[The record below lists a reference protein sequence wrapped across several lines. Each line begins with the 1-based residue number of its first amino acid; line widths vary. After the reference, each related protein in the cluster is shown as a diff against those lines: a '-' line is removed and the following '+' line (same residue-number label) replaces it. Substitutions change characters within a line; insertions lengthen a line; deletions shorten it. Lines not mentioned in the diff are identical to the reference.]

1 MKNARWFVE
10 SPKPRAR
17 RKFPRFPP
25 IPIAAN
31 SACQKRRGLPHI
43 RRRLF
48 ADGYIS
54 KYWLP
59 RNDKHNLQLP
69 SRLSVANAQYAGLF
83 FFFGFQGRVEL
94 FPHHL
99 CSPLPLPPRGDLPP
113 PPSMSRWPP
122 APGGERRDGRMVL
135 DRVTETSSS
144 IPSFSRAA
152 TSLLKRSPRKI

>member
-1 MKNARWFVE
+1 MWRAPYNQQSIEKLKMKNARWFVE

-17 RKFPRFPP
+17 HKFARFPP

-69 SRLSVANAQYAGLF
+69 SRLSVANAHYAGLF
-83 FFFGFQGRVEL
+83 FFLDFREEL
-94 FPHHL
+94 SSFL
-99 CSPLPLPPRGDLPP
+99 TICAPRC
-113 PPSMSRWPP
+113 
-122 APGGERRDGRMVL
+122 
-135 DRVTETSSS
+135 
-144 IPSFSRAA
+144 
-152 TSLLKRSPRKI
+152 RSPPGEIYRHRLVCRVGCQPLVVSVVTDAWCWTE